1 MSCCNTKIINIG
13 GTGSGGGP
21 FNVTS
26 VSGVATITDT
36 ASGNT
41 FDIDVCTLGRM
52 CNFLMDDDGD
62 TGLELV
68 ESGAAAGG
76 GDRMDFI
83 VDGVV
88 VGSVEF
94 TGGGLSKWTL
104 SDIVDPI
111 LFVGNRTNCTVAT
124 ANTTAVQGALYVSD
138 GTDGFTAGQW
148 IKVENGVC
156 SELST
161 SASGSI
167 DYITNVMASGTS
179 LVFSGVGNAFNGIVA
194 LPSSQNITNA
204 DLTADANHTQD
215 FANFNQVWNNAN
227 DIEFNANN
235 DVDITGTGSV
245 NIASDAETRNEIQ
258 NIGDDVTEIVLEP
271 RDINLRTLNDSSGF
285 ESRIQLQDP
294 YLRVE
299 YDSPTGNP
307 VAVDLKDGAVTGAP
321 QIHLESAA
329 VTGATAANG
338 QVFTLIDALTGEG
351 EWQTAPGVNIIEVD
365 ASAAAQPQ
373 ILATAS
379 GNNDVTLFH
388 VSCSNSG
395 GAITSVDTVVGVTDF
410 SQVGDN
416 SILMAVPGQ
425 VAPFAAT
432 GATVAAIQ
440 PDSAP
445 NTVPWSVVPGVVD
458 LQRGPTGGFYNTNH
472 ETEWDSNVSTADCV
486 WAWPASAADVANGVV
501 WQGFQDAFDGA
512 VGTNIVN
519 GTSLMF
525 VPSTGQIFEV
535 TANSWQSGGGGGFD
549 ISATEVLKQPA
560 EDGWCVVQLN
570 GKNYATADL
579 TADADHVH
587 NMGDFR
593 FEENYYGSRGRKTF
607 NFHRDEQT
615 LEVLMDYNDFD
626 ITFRDGQYTAQLD
639 MDDDEFDVLMRR
651 DFPNGNTVR
660 GALDIEEDTVELE
673 CRYDNNVSGTSRRS
687 YVDLEPDSLEL
698 SKTGF
703 NTTEIRIDLDEHGAL
718 SGKEGQLRLRIQENA
733 MVQGTAASGH
743 VLTLLHSGTGECEW
757 RPATGGVNTN
767 ITNSNHVATGSY
779 VQDFSGFNQT
789 WNNVG
794 TFDVNANTDVGFT
807 VGDDFTV
814 DATDN
819 ISLTAGETA
828 EARMDVSSGDD
839 VSEVKVEDLDV
850 HMFVLSDSSGLQS
863 EVRIQETGVDINYQ
877 DSNINTTPTAIR
889 INNGAV
895 TNACQIHLATHAV
908 ASGIAPA
915 AGAVFTLLDPAT
927 GEGEWQAA
935 VSGAAADTNYA
946 NNNLTADANRTHIWA
961 GNILAENWDNNFWT
975 RSASFNTINVNQN
988 GDDNIVAITD
998 STTVMTAT
1006 SSGGNIAQVRVDSVG
1021 PQAEVLM
1028 QYTGSG
1034 SLPVYFKLDSDT
1046 VYIKDS
1052 QINASGAMMGNVLT
1066 LVDQLTGECTW
1077 QPAGGGANINVV
1089 DVFTDLPFGAFT
1101 HNDLYLVR
1109 SQGVLLQASGNSS
1122 LETVLRASSEQA
1134 VVLPATTVIDA
1145 DVSPTNVGLAWQAQT
1160 DTGPGP
1166 YNINAPAGIPGTSSL
1181 AIYLL
1186 NNTAASVDY
1195 VFNTIYKD
1203 DGGNDIGT
1211 VTVGAGL
1218 VRYILFT
1225 GSGDPAFS
1233 ADEFRALN
1241 YDVGGSSLASGVNI
1255 YTSDGAIQDTLRTVD
1270 MSGNDLLF
1278 DSTAGGNFDVS
1289 IDGGATTGTL
1299 KVNAGT
1305 AHIQFEDAA
1314 DIVHWKADANS
1325 GAAQLF
1331 ARTRNISQGAATAG
1345 QVLTLISAADGECE
1359 WTTVSGGAAG
1369 QNLFDA
1375 NDTLGASRTHDL
1387 GGFGISFNSAISTAD
1402 FTIDVKDFTAPGSNI
1417 LSVNGAAAVLGHTVA
1432 NSFQAKNDG
1441 LELNVSGN
1449 GDLEINGDPGTAGQ
1463 VLTSNG
1469 NGLPPTW
1476 EDAAGASGV
1485 SNLYLADGTVVSN
1498 RTVNVDNKVLGF
1510 ADCGQFA
1517 AISNAIADTGV
1528 PRVYNILSGSGF
1540 GGPSIIMGWETAA
1553 AAASDHGMQ
1562 IDDQGVALFAVDNGS
1577 SGPGITLNSS
1587 LSTGGADLKIRTPG
1601 LGGASN
1607 GDVLTLVD
1615 NTDGGCEWQAAGGT
1629 SAYGALERV
1638 STSVGTSLHTVA
1650 SNGGFNPASIGTTA
1664 NRLQFTNA
1672 DANLENNITIGTNV
1686 ITIDEAGDYRIVGI
1700 TSVSMST
1707 QTYIHLQLVVNG
1719 LFITANSGEVF
1730 SNNAFDNVPLSIN
1743 HLMTLS
1749 ATDTVEFRVNGTN
1762 TQTISVDQI
1771 IINLEKIG

>member
-245 NIASDAETRNEIQ
+245 NIVSDAETRNEIQ

-607 NFHRDEQT
+607 NFHRDEQS

-789 WNNVG
+789 WNNATDV
-794 TFDVNANTDVGFT
+794 TFNVNDDFRVNAVDTINLSTDAAGDVT
-807 VGDDFTV
+807 LAVSDGDDIT
-814 DATDN
+814 
-819 ISLTAGETA
+819 
-828 EARMDVSSGDD
+828 
-839 VSEVKVEDLDV
+839 EVIVEDLDV
-850 HMFVLSDSSGLQS
+850 RMNMFADAASVDGKVQITVSGTSMEYHQS
-863 EVRIQETGVDINYQ
+863 LVTPNPIAVQLRDGTV
-877 DSNINTTPTAIR
+877 TTRP
-889 INNGAV
+889 
-895 TNACQIHLATHAV
+895 QIHLVTDAV
-908 ASGIAPA
+908 ASGNAPP

-927 GEGEWQAA
+927 GEGEWVVAA
-935 VSGAAADTNYA
+935 SGGGIDTNYA
-946 NNNLTADANRTHIWA
+946 ITNLTANGTRNHTWA
-961 GNILAENWDNNFWT
+961 GNTLSENWSNNFWT
-975 RSASFNTINVNQN
+975 RSASFNSVNVTQN
-988 GDDNIVAITD
+988 GDDNTFA
-998 STTVMTAT
+998 M
-1006 SSGGNIAQVRVDSVG
+1006 SSSA
-1021 PQAEVLM
+1021 
-1028 QYTGSG
+1028 GS
-1034 SLPVYFKLDSDT
+1034 
-1046 VYIKDS
+1046 
-1052 QINASGAMMGNVLT
+1052 M
-1066 LVDQLTGECTW
+1066 
-1077 QPAGGGANINVV
+1077 NINESG
-1089 DVFTDLPFGAFT
+1089 T
-1101 HNDLYLVR
+1101 
-1109 SQGVLLQASGNSS
+1109 GV
-1122 LETVLRASSEQA
+1122 RASWSLNITGA
-1134 VVLPATTVIDA
+1134 RSNKVVL
-1145 DVSPTNVGLAWQAQT
+1145 GR
-1160 DTGPGP
+1160 
-1166 YNINAPAGIPGTSSL
+1166 
-1181 AIYLL
+1181 
-1186 NNTAASVDY
+1186 
-1195 VFNTIYKD
+1195 K
-1203 DGGNDIGT
+1203 
-1211 VTVGAGL
+1211 
-1218 VRYILFT
+1218 
-1225 GSGDPAFS
+1225 
-1233 ADEFRALN
+1233 
-1241 YDVGGSSLASGVNI
+1241 
-1255 YTSDGAIQDTLRTVD
+1255 
-1270 MSGNDLLF
+1270 
-1278 DSTAGGNFDVS
+1278 
-1289 IDGGATTGTL
+1289 
-1299 KVNAGT
+1299 
-1305 AHIQFEDAA
+1305 
-1314 DIVHWKADANS
+1314 
-1325 GAAQLF
+1325 
-1331 ARTRNISQGAATAG
+1331 
-1345 QVLTLISAADGECE
+1345 
-1359 WTTVSGGAAG
+1359 
-1369 QNLFDA
+1369 
-1375 NDTLGASRTHDL
+1375 
-1387 GGFGISFNSAISTAD
+1387 
-1402 FTIDVKDFTAPGSNI
+1402 
-1417 LSVNGAAAVLGHTVA
+1417 
-1432 NSFQAKNDG
+1432 
-1441 LELNVSGN
+1441 
-1449 GDLEINGDPGTAGQ
+1449 
-1463 VLTSNG
+1463 
-1469 NGLPPTW
+1469 
-1476 EDAAGASGV
+1476 
-1485 SNLYLADGTVVSN
+1485 
-1498 RTVNVDNKVLGF
+1498 
-1510 ADCGQFA
+1510 
-1517 AISNAIADTGV
+1517 
-1528 PRVYNILSGSGF
+1528 
-1540 GGPSIIMGWETAA
+1540 
-1553 AAASDHGMQ
+1553 
-1562 IDDQGVALFAVDNGS
+1562 
-1577 SGPGITLNSS
+1577 
-1587 LSTGGADLKIRTPG
+1587 
-1601 LGGASN
+1601 
-1607 GDVLTLVD
+1607 
-1615 NTDGGCEWQAAGGT
+1615 
-1629 SAYGALERV
+1629 
-1638 STSVGTSLHTVA
+1638 
-1650 SNGGFNPASIGTTA
+1650 
-1664 NRLQFTNA
+1664 
-1672 DANLENNITIGTNV
+1672 
-1686 ITIDEAGDYRIVGI
+1686 
-1700 TSVSMST
+1700 
-1707 QTYIHLQLVVNG
+1707 
-1719 LFITANSGEVF
+1719 
-1730 SNNAFDNVPLSIN
+1730 
-1743 HLMTLS
+1743 
-1749 ATDTVEFRVNGTN
+1749 
-1762 TQTISVDQI
+1762 
-1771 IINLEKIG
+1771 